1 MVALHELRDAGG
13 HVDPR
18 GVSRPLRPEFVRAAR
33 HLADAST
40 VLDLH
45 HRRRFRPL
53 RRRDDAGG
61 RLFGRPQTAA
71 GPAPGGPAA
80 RLPIPRRPRPA
91 LPEDDDARRHSP
103 FRVRRIHDRTA
114 RHPRGDAW
122 RLGSNV
128 SQLHAGQAPHPRTE
142 KRDAATPRVHAEDV
156 PRCVSRLWSDAD
168 PIDPRAARLS
178 PDSITVG
185 GSGAMNPITSIA
197 SLSGDLLLV
206 VIAGLV
212 FVEETGIPI
221 PFAPGDLLLIIAGV
235 AIASDTVDA
244 VPMVSALLLATIL
257 GAMVGRE
264 VFAAVGRPALLK
276 AADALGFRPALNRTT
291 DLLQRR
297 GAPAVFIGRLIPGL
311 RITTTQ
317 VAGVSKISRF
327 AFAAGLIPSVVVY
340 IAIFVGLGALLGQP
354 AVRMFHRAEHRFFVV
369 TVTVLAA
376 LAVILSVRWLARRG
390 ALSALDPIV
399 LGVRREL
406 ADTIDLAIVF
416 TGAILILT
424 AVSGLATVELILD
437 PEGLVLLGVIALA
450 YRVPIEARTGQTI
463 GKTLMGISV
472 YGPDGVPGW
481 WRAIVR
487 NLVGVLLPL
496 WPADAVLL
504 LRSRQRQ
511 RLGDRLSGTTIRRVA
526 R

>member
-1 MVALHELRDAGG
+1 
-13 HVDPR
+13 
-18 GVSRPLRPEFVRAAR
+18 
-33 HLADAST
+33 
-40 VLDLH
+40 
-45 HRRRFRPL
+45 
-53 RRRDDAGG
+53 
-61 RLFGRPQTAA
+61 
-71 GPAPGGPAA
+71 
-80 RLPIPRRPRPA
+80 
-91 LPEDDDARRHSP
+91 
-103 FRVRRIHDRTA
+103 
-114 RHPRGDAW
+114 
-122 RLGSNV
+122 
-128 SQLHAGQAPHPRTE
+128 
-142 KRDAATPRVHAEDV
+142 
-156 PRCVSRLWSDAD
+156 
-168 PIDPRAARLS
+168 
-178 PDSITVG
+178 
-185 GSGAMNPITSIA
+185 MNPITSIG

-327 AFAAGLIPSVVVY
+327 TFAAGLIPSVVVY

-399 LGVRREL
+399 LGVRRQL
-406 ADTIDLAIVF
+406 ADTIDAAIFQRADDAGWRQFPLVRRLWAGLIDVAIVF

-437 PEGLVLLGVIALA
+437 PQGLVLLGVIALA

>member
-1 MVALHELRDAGG
+1 
-13 HVDPR
+13 
-18 GVSRPLRPEFVRAAR
+18 
-33 HLADAST
+33 
-40 VLDLH
+40 
-45 HRRRFRPL
+45 
-53 RRRDDAGG
+53 
-61 RLFGRPQTAA
+61 
-71 GPAPGGPAA
+71 
-80 RLPIPRRPRPA
+80 
-91 LPEDDDARRHSP
+91 
-103 FRVRRIHDRTA
+103 
-114 RHPRGDAW
+114 
-122 RLGSNV
+122 
-128 SQLHAGQAPHPRTE
+128 
-142 KRDAATPRVHAEDV
+142 
-156 PRCVSRLWSDAD
+156 
-168 PIDPRAARLS
+168 
-178 PDSITVG
+178 
-185 GSGAMNPITSIA
+185 MNPITSIA

-317 VAGVSKISRF
+317 VAGVSKISRLT
-327 AFAAGLIPSVVVY
+327 FAAGLIPSVVVY

-406 ADTIDLAIVF
+406 ADTIDAAIFQRDDDAGWRQFPLVRRLWAGLIDLAIVF

-511 RLGDRLSGTTIRRVA
+511 RLGDRLSGTTIHRVA

>member
-1 MVALHELRDAGG
+1 
-13 HVDPR
+13 
-18 GVSRPLRPEFVRAAR
+18 
-33 HLADAST
+33 
-40 VLDLH
+40 
-45 HRRRFRPL
+45 
-53 RRRDDAGG
+53 
-61 RLFGRPQTAA
+61 
-71 GPAPGGPAA
+71 
-80 RLPIPRRPRPA
+80 
-91 LPEDDDARRHSP
+91 
-103 FRVRRIHDRTA
+103 
-114 RHPRGDAW
+114 
-122 RLGSNV
+122 
-128 SQLHAGQAPHPRTE
+128 
-142 KRDAATPRVHAEDV
+142 
-156 PRCVSRLWSDAD
+156 
-168 PIDPRAARLS
+168 
-178 PDSITVG
+178 
-185 GSGAMNPITSIA
+185 MNPITSIG

-264 VFAAVGRPALLK
+264 VFAAVGRPALMK
-276 AADALGFRPALNRTT
+276 AADALGFRPGLNRTT
-291 DLLQRR
+291 DLVQRR
-297 GAPAVFIGRLIPGL
+297 GAPAVFFGRLIPGL

-317 VAGVSKISRF
+317 VAGVSKISRLT
-327 AFAAGLIPSVVVY
+327 FAAGLIPSVVVY
-340 IAIFVGLGALLGQP
+340 IAVFVGLGALVGQP

-399 LGVRREL
+399 LGVRRQL
-406 ADTIDLAIVF
+406 ADTIDAAIFQPADDAGWRQFPLVRRLWAGLIDVAIVF
-416 TGAILILT
+416 MGAILILT
-424 AVSGLATVELILD
+424 AVSGLDTVELILD
-437 PEGLVLLGVIALA
+437 PQGLVLLGVIALA

-481 WRAIVR
+481 WRATVR